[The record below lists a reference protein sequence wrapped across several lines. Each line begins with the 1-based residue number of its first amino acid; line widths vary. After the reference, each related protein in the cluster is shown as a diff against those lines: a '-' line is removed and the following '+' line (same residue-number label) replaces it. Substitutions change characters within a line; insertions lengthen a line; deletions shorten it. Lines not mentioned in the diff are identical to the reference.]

1 MKISVVLRD
10 ALIYPF
16 SNIKRLFILFILL
29 LGTFLLIPVIFAYGY
44 IIKVIKTTINGSDVL
59 PDFSDSNV
67 LIEDGFKYFFASII
81 FGIPTYIVYGVLLF
95 QYKTN
100 FITFNILNN
109 PGYLI
114 ILTIITFLVGI
125 VFFIGLANLAYQN
138 RFKAVFE
145 FKNIFKLIN
154 AIGWKKYLVILVI
167 FTLVTQLVVII
178 TSLLYNHSTLTPL
191 NSFIRLLESLV
202 IFALINSYILTFG
215 SRLRGLIYPVDI
227 VKPVF
232 KDKTVS
238 GVSNANIKMKLK
250 AKNSLNCIN
259 CGTENPENAQFCQEC
274 GSKLKNSKPP
284 KKSKKEAMIVIGVV
298 GLAVILVILG
308 LFGYLFTSNNLSNG
322 YVVYNNSTPMQQYN
336 GYNISFNYPQ
346 TWNLRVI
353 NSNNSTTGPIINVY
367 QSAGPM
373 NPTEFQVQL
382 QPNYGL
388 SEQAA
393 LNLNANNQM
402 DGGVKISND
411 TLIIDGITAYE
422 DIYLVN
428 NGQLNDVTFNQ
439 IYFVKNDTTY
449 LITLQAPQSNYNNVK
464 PVFNMFLNSFNI
476 TN

>member
-1 MKISVVLRD
+1 
-10 ALIYPF
+10 
-16 SNIKRLFILFILL
+16 
-29 LGTFLLIPVIFAYGY
+29 
-44 IIKVIKTTINGSDVL
+44 
-59 PDFSDSNV
+59 
-67 LIEDGFKYFFASII
+67 
-81 FGIPTYIVYGVLLF
+81 
-95 QYKTN
+95 
-100 FITFNILNN
+100 
-109 PGYLI
+109 
-114 ILTIITFLVGI
+114 
-125 VFFIGLANLAYQN
+125 
-138 RFKAVFE
+138 
-145 FKNIFKLIN
+145 
-154 AIGWKKYLVILVI
+154 
-167 FTLVTQLVVII
+167 
-178 TSLLYNHSTLTPL
+178 
-191 NSFIRLLESLV
+191 V

-238 GVSNANIKMKLK
+238 GVSNADIKMKLK

>member
-1 MKISVVLRD
+1 MKITEVLND
-10 ALIYPF
+10 ALLYPF

-29 LGTFLLIPVIFAYGY
+29 SGTFLLIPFIFAYGY
-44 IIKVIKTTINGSDVL
+44 IIKIIKTTINGSDIL
-59 PDFSDSNV
+59 PDFNESNV
-67 LIEDGFKYFFASII
+67 LIEDGFKYFLASII
-81 FGIPTYIVYGVLLF
+81 FGIPTYIAYGVLYF

-100 FITFNILNN
+100 YITFNILNN
-109 PGYLI
+109 PGFLI

-125 VFFIGLANLAYQN
+125 IFFIGLANLAYQN
-138 RFKAVFE
+138 RFKATFE

-154 AIGWKKYLVILVI
+154 TIGWKNYLVILII
-167 FTLVTQLVVII
+167 FTLFTQIGVII
-178 TSLLYNHSTLTPL
+178 TSLLN
-191 NSFIRLLESLV
+191 NSSPVMPSNLFIRLLEVSV
-202 IFALINSYILTFG
+202 ISALFNAYILTFG

-227 VKPVF
+227 IKPVF
-232 KDKTVS
+232 NDKTVS
-238 GVSNANIKMKLK
+238 RVSNNDIKMNIK
-250 AKNSLNCIN
+250 ANNSLNCIN
-259 CGTENPENAQFCQEC
+259 CGTANPKYAQFCQEC
-274 GSKLKNSKPP
+274 GCKLNNIKS
-284 KKSKKEAMIVIGVV
+284 SKKGNRDAKIVIGIV
-298 GLAVILVILG
+298 GLAVILIIIG
-308 LFGYLFTSNNLSNG
+308 LSGYLFVSNNLSNG

-367 QSAGPM
+367 QNAGPM
-373 NPTEFQVQL
+373 NPTELQVQL

-393 LNLNANNQM
+393 LNLYANGQM
-402 DGGVKISND
+402 DGGVKVSND
-411 TLIIDGITAYE
+411 TLIIDNITAYE

-428 NGQLNDVTFNQ
+428 NGQLNDVSFHQ

-464 PVFNMFLNSFNI
+464 PVFEMFLNSFNI